1 MSASQQRLIKV
12 LVVEDSRV
20 IAEFLTHLLDSD
32 PQIRVVGTAFDGE
45 EALTAAQ
52 RTKPDV
58 ITMDIHMP
66 KVNGFDATR
75 SIMENCPTPV
85 VIVSGTSSIDEVA
98 TNFRAIE
105 AGALALVARPSG
117 IGHPGHEVTARQL
130 LETVKLMSEVKVVRR
145 WRRDSRLPAPAQIRD
160 LGPIPPASAPP
171 KVVAIGTSTGG
182 PLALQTIFSG
192 LPKTFPLPVL
202 VVQHM
207 APGFAQG
214 FVEWLSHSSGFPIRL
229 AVQGETLC
237 PGRAYLAPDD
247 FHMGLQ
253 GGPRIKLTAASVG
266 QASSQTVAEASL
278 PRIRLVQ
285 DERENGMRPSASF
298 LFRSVAAAFGPNAI
312 GVLLTGM
319 GTDGVD
325 ELKRLKDAG
334 ALTIAQDEQSSVVH
348 GMPGQAIKI
357 GAARLVLPPE
367 SIAKTLTAI
376 VTKP

>member
-45 EALTAAQ
+45 EALAAAQ

-75 SIMENCPTPV
+75 SIMEKCPTPV

-117 IGHPGHEVTARQL
+117 IGHPRHEVTARQL
-130 LETVKLMSEVKVVRR
+130 LETVKLMSEVKVVKR
-145 WRRDSRLPAPAQIRD
+145 WRHYSRLPAHPQIRD
-160 LGPIPPASAPP
+160 LGPMPPPGAAP

-207 APGFAQG
+207 SPGFAQG

-229 AVQGETLC
+229 AVQGETVA
-237 PGRAYLAPDD
+237 PGQAYLAPDD

-253 GGPRIKLTAASVG
+253 GGA
-266 QASSQTVAEASL
+266 
-278 PRIRLVQ
+278 RIRLVQ

-319 GTDGVD
+319 GTDGVE
-325 ELKRLKDAG
+325 ELKQLKDAG
-334 ALTIAQDEQSSVVH
+334 ALTIAQDEQSCVVH

>member
-1 MSASQQRLIKV
+1 MSSTEKKLVRV
-12 LVVEDSRV
+12 LVVEDSRAV
-20 IAEFLTHLLDSD
+20 TEFLTHVLNSD
-32 PQIRVVGTAFDGE
+32 PQIRVVGTALDGE
-45 EALTAAQ
+45 EALAAAQ
-52 RTKPDV
+52 RIKPDV

-75 SIMENCPTPV
+75 SIMETCPTPV
-85 VIVSGTSSIDEVA
+85 VIVSGTFSIDEVA

-117 IGHPGHEVTARQL
+117 IGHPRHEVTARQL
-130 LETVKLMSEVKVVRR
+130 LETVKLMSEVKVVKR
-145 WRRDSRLPAPAQIRD
+145 WRRDSRLPAQPQVSD
-160 LGPIPPASAPP
+160 LGPTPPPGAAP

-207 APGFAQG
+207 SPGFAQG

-229 AVQGETLC
+229 AVQGETVA
-237 PGRAYLAPDD
+237 PGQAYLPPED
-247 FHMGLQ
+247 FPLGLQ
-253 GGPRIKLTAASVG
+253 GGA
-266 QASSQTVAEASL
+266 
-278 PRIRLVQ
+278 RIRLVQ

-357 GAARLVLPPE
+357 GAAKLVLPPE
-367 SIAKTLTAI
+367 GIAKILSTI
-376 VTKP
+376 VAKP